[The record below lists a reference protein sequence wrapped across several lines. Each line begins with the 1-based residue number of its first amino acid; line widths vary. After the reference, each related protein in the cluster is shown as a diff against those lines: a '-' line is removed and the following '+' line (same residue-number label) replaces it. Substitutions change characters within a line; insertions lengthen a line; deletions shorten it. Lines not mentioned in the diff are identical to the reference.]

1 MMLRLNNA
9 KKQIENI
16 MLNDYKGLSS
26 QYLEEQ
32 LKKNDQIWLDFIF
45 DSIIYNIKKL
55 YKNDLENIDIYTFK
69 KFLIELYEEYEDITL
84 LNYIAHMIYDIKIT
98 EFNFNDMGQVII
110 PRLLLL
116 DIDKLCS
123 HQVDTLKKT
132 CEYFKENNKGILNL
146 FCRYGKTMISALFCF
161 IMDYNKILILV
172 PSVYLVEQ
180 TFDEWKKYFDKENIL
195 QISHKNDYKNNLDNF
210 LKKDKYIVI
219 SVYDSSIHVKNVLF
233 NICIYDEA
241 HRTTRFDIQE
251 NGKEVKINK
260 YQILL
265 ESNNIN
271 NKLFLTA
278 TMREYLNDTKYSMN
292 NEDIY
297 GLTIA
302 SVSAKQAKALN
313 RLNDY
318 KLLCILINEE
328 LTYNDNII
336 IDECYGSII
345 NLHDSTNSE
354 NENIN
359 KEDIV
364 EYLKIAKTLKIIVKK
379 YNIKHMITFHNS
391 IKRCKIFMWLLNALH
406 NNITKINL
414 KDTKITTF
422 ENSVAL
428 YIEGDHTSIERKTII
443 KQFIETDN
451 SFLCSCKTMQEGVN
465 IPLCDATC
473 FIDMKH
479 GVVDIVQSLSR
490 CLTVVDG
497 KGMSYIILPFFGEQN
512 DLKDDERTNNF
523 RLIISHLIDVD
534 ESLKEQFDYIE
545 YKYKSRGDKPFVP
558 GSVSSEKNIDIDVDK
573 INVIF
578 DDVLIN
584 EMRSISYDPYII
596 AQKKVYKKY
605 KDEDDFKENVV
616 KDFEKHI
623 PLDPEK
629 IYNRMGWRGW
639 DIFLGNEEDDSVPYD
654 IKQTYFSNKQSKF
667 DNFMNYLKINN
678 VCDEISYIKLKK
690 IQEWLPDLGNI
701 FSHNK
706 YNKFNFKSI
715 HPNNKLYYINKE
727 DAINSYNKINL
738 SLQEKIGKEKYRR
751 YDAQQKLDKIIEL
764 DNMIPPIKFDFY
776 YGKY

>member
-1 MMLRLNNA
+1 MMLRLTNA
-9 KKQIENI
+9 KKQIENM

-32 LKKNDQIWLDFIF
+32 FKKKDQIWLDFIF
-45 DSIIYNIKKL
+45 DSIIYNIKKS
-55 YKNDLENIDIYTFK
+55 YNNDFENIDIYEFK

-84 LNYIAHMIYDIKIT
+84 LNYIAHMIYNT
-98 EFNFNDMGQVII
+98 GQVII

-116 DIDKLCS
+116 NIDKLCG

-132 CEYFKENNKGILNL
+132 CDYFRENNKGILNL

-180 TFDEWKKYFDKENIL
+180 TFDEWEKYFDKENIL
-195 QISHKNDYKNNLDNF
+195 QISHKNDYKNILDDF
-210 LKKDKYIVI
+210 LKRDKYIII
-219 SVYDSSIHVKNVLF
+219 SVYDSSIHVKDVSF
-233 NICIYDEA
+233 DICIYDEA

-251 NGKEVKINK
+251 NGKEIKINK

-265 ESNNIN
+265 ESNNIK

-292 NEDIY
+292 NGDIY
-297 GLTIA
+297 GSTIA

-328 LTYNDNII
+328 LTHNDNII
-336 IDECYGSII
+336 IDKCYGSII

-354 NENIN
+354 DEKIN

-364 EYLKIAKTLKIIVKK
+364 EYLKIAKTLKIIVEK

-391 IKRCKIFMWLLNALH
+391 IQRCKIFMWLLNALH
-406 NNITKINL
+406 NNITKLNL
-414 KDTKITTF
+414 NNKKITTF
-422 ENSVAL
+422 ENSIAM
-428 YIEGDHTSIERKTII
+428 YIEGDHTPIERKTII

-534 ESLKEQFDYIE
+534 EGLKEQFDYIE
-545 YKYKSRGDKPFVP
+545 YKYKSGGGKSSVP
-558 GSVSSEKNIDIDVDK
+558 SSDSSNNNINIDIDK

-578 DDVLIN
+578 DDLLIN

-605 KDEDDFKENVV
+605 KDEDDFKENVL

-639 DIFLGNEEDDSVPYD
+639 DVFLGNEEDDSIPPD
-654 IKQTYFSNKQSKF
+654 IKQKYFSNRNKRY
-667 DNFMNYLKINN
+667 DNFMNYLKDNNVYDELTYNELYENNKSWLLSLKKFKFKYPEFCFMIIHPEKNKYYETKEEASINYKKCKDIIRKQIGSDKFSDLTNNQLMKRINN
-678 VCDEISYIKLKK
+678 IDGK
-690 IQEWLPDLGNI
+690 IPFDI
-701 FSHNK
+701 D
-706 YNKFNFKSI
+706 
-715 HPNNKLYYINKE
+715 LYY
-727 DAINSYNKINL
+727 S
-738 SLQEKIGKEKYRR
+738 
-751 YDAQQKLDKIIEL
+751 
-764 DNMIPPIKFDFY
+764 
-776 YGKY
+776 